1 MQCTMYSIKQLPEKV
16 KHGQA
21 TPHVLSSIAYSLALG
36 QQRTQVHVL
45 SICSLGLFAH
55 KHLMLQILFSLNFP
69 LLTGTL
75 LPNEGNLAIVAFLP
89 CSLLSADLTISYL
102 NSLSK

>member
-1 MQCTMYSIKQLPEKV
+1 MYSIKQLPEKV

-36 QQRTQVHVL
+36 QQRTQVL
-45 SICSLGLFAH
+45 SICSLGIFAH
-55 KHLMLQILFSLNFP
+55 KHLMLQILLALNFP

-102 NSLSK
+102 SK

>member
-1 MQCTMYSIKQLPEKV
+1 
-16 KHGQA
+16 
-21 TPHVLSSIAYSLALG
+21 
-36 QQRTQVHVL
+36 
-45 SICSLGLFAH
+45 
-55 KHLMLQILFSLNFP
+55 MLQILLALNFP

-102 NSLSK
+102 SK